1 MNGDHDERSIH
12 ATYLEKLIH
21 ISEVLDK
28 HMAPGKTR
36 VNWEGLTSEFI
47 GQWYQQKANL
57 KKAVTIIKVLN
68 NKPQVI

>member
-1 MNGDHDERSIH
+1 
-12 ATYLEKLIH
+12 
-21 ISEVLDK
+21 
-28 HMAPGKTR
+28 MAPGKTR